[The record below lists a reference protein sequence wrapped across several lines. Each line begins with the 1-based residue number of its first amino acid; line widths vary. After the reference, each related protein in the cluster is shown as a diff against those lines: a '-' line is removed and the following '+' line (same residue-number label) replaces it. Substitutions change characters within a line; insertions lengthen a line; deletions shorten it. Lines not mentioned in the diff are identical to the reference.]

1 MQHIRASLMQHRDEN
16 STDNFVPPLL
26 LFNSFLV
33 LMLPRWRCLATL
45 FENYSK
51 CRIWIFECWRF
62 PPIFVLLKLTCL
74 VILFD
79 RKLQFF
85 KNSPNWQFLAFLIN
99 FSHSKCKRSS
109 LRSQCWMRL
118 FLWFSNTV
126 PGLAFCDRRNAMLK
140 GLIPIKNKLGK
151 NESPFIFYLNLL
163 QKSVDGI
170 WGRIWFVD
178 PDLGL
183 AITASRCNAR
193 IGFRVSYKVC
203 QIHKRVNELGHFSWC
218 EKHSFLLWERKEA
231 KTQFTAAPVLPPSH
245 THKL

>member
-1 MQHIRASLMQHRDEN
+1 MTESFSFSKTRQI
-16 STDNFVPPLL
+16 DNFWHFWLT
-26 LFNSFLV
+26 
-33 LMLPRWRCLATL
+33 LATL
-45 FENYSK
+45 NVNVA
-51 CRIWIFECWRF
+51 RF
-62 PPIFVLLKLTCL
+62 AHNVEW
-74 VILFD
+74 D
-79 RKLQFF
+79 FF
-85 KNSPNWQFLAFLIN
+85 CDFQTPW
-99 FSHSKCKRSS
+99 
-109 LRSQCWMRL
+109 
-118 FLWFSNTV
+118 

-140 GLIPIKNKLGK
+140 GLIPIKNQLGK
-151 NESPFIFYLNLL
+151 NESPFIFNLNLL